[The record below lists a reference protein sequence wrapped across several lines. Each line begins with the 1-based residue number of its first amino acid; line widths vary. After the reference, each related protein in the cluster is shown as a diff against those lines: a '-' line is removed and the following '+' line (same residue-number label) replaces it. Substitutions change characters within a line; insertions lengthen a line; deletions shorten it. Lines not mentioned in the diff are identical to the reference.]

1 MRKKAGS
8 FGFAAATTVFLLI
21 AAVSF
26 AGTAV
31 WRMDLKGAEL
41 EDSYRERE
49 RRMLENAEAF
59 LNGQGYVNSGVTLT
73 RVVEG
78 DGSRRYTL
86 TVHHRKIDQ
95 MEVSEREA
103 LARELAAFAF
113 ADDNSTFSYEFLLSD

>member
-8 FGFAAATTVFLLI
+8 FGFVAATTIFLLI
-21 AAVSF
+21 AAIAF
-26 AGTAV
+26 AGTTV
-31 WRMDLKGAEL
+31 CGKDLKGAGP

-49 RRMLENAEAF
+49 RRMLKDTEAF
-59 LNGQGYVNSGVTLT
+59 LSGQGYANSGVTLT

-86 TVHHRKIDQ
+86 TVHHRRIDQ

-103 LARELAAFAF
+103 LACELAAFAF
-113 ADDNSTFSYEFLLSD
+113 ADDNSTFSYEFLLGD